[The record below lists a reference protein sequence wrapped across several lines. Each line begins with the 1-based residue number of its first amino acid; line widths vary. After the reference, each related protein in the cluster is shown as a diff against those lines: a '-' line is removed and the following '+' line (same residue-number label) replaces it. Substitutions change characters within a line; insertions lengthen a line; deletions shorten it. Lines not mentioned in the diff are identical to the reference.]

1 MDKAMPQNTILGTWL
16 VLYKYILV
24 YPLTVVFGPPV
35 VLISGFLLRL
45 GIYTFW
51 PIYFLVLAGDI
62 TGDVV
67 WYLVGRHGA
76 RRLIE
81 KYGKWFNLTE
91 KSVLYAEKFFKD
103 NQAKILFISK
113 ITTGFGLAIATLIAA
128 GAAKVPFKKYIAIN
142 ILGGFIWIG
151 FLIAIGYFFGN
162 LYTLVNASF
171 RWAFVIGLI
180 LLLGLSAYG
189 FGKAARA
196 RLKHEEDLLQ

>member
-1 MDKAMPQNTILGTWL
+1 MPQNTTLGAWL

-24 YPLTVVFGPPV
+24 YPLTVIFGPPV

-45 GIYTFW
+45 GIFTFW
-51 PIYFLVLAGDI
+51 PIYLLVLAGDV

-76 RRLIE
+76 RWLIE
-81 KYGKWFNLTE
+81 RYGKWFNITE

-103 NQAKILFISK
+103 HQTKILFVSK
-113 ITTGFGLAIATLIAA
+113 LTTGFGLALATLIAA
-128 GAAKVPFKKYIAIN
+128 GAAKVPFKKYITIN

-171 RWAFVIGLI
+171 RWAFIGGLV
-180 LLLGLSAYG
+180 LLLGLGAYG
-189 FGKAARA
+189 FGKAARE
-196 RLKHEEDLLQ
+196 RLKHEEELS